1 MGVDA
6 GCLGAGSAV
15 AYRLI
20 RERIPFLDADTPLS
34 PHIEAARR
42 LVAEGSIKR
51 AVEARLQ
58 MA

>member
-1 MGVDA
+1 M
-6 GCLGAGSAV
+6 

-20 RERIPFLDADTPLS
+20 RERIPFLDSDVPLS

-42 LVAEGSIKR
+42 LVADGAIKR
-51 AVEARLQ
+51 AVEARLD